1 MSRSHTFKTVREKDR
16 LIIEMGS
23 TLEAIDGADAQ
34 TKAFL
39 EEKGLAAHSFHVRL
53 LAREGLSNA
62 IRHGHA
68 DDPKK
73 TVRYVVAV
81 EPGRVVLTFTDQGG
95 GFDWRARMQRKP
107 NPEDEGGRGL
117 WIMQTYA
124 SEYCYNEKGN
134 ELTLV
139 RAV

>member
-1 MSRSHTFKTVREKDR
+1 MSLSYRFKAVREENR
-16 LIIEMGS
+16 LVIEMDS
-23 TLEAIDGADAQ
+23 LLEAIDEADSR
-34 TKAFL
+34 TKTFL
-39 EEKGLAAHSFHVRL
+39 EEEGLSGHAFHIRL

-68 DDPKK
+68 DDPEK

-81 EPGRVVLTFTDQGG
+81 EPGRVVLTFTDEGP
-95 GFDWRARMQRKP
+95 GFDWRKRKEKHP

-124 SEYCYNEKGN
+124 SEYRYNEKGN

-139 RAV
+139 KSI